1 MEYAFLFALMGTWIV
16 FLHYRNY
23 KLARAFTITT
33 MMLEKVINEE
43 VDIKRSPD
51 GLKITVKTGE

>member
-1 MEYAFLFALMGTWIV
+1 MEYAVLFALMGTWIV
-16 FLHYRNY
+16 FLHYRNH

-33 MMLEKVINEE
+33 MMLEKVINQE
-43 VDIKRSPD
+43 VEIRRSPD

>member
-16 FLHYRNY
+16 FLHYRHH
-23 KLARAFTITT
+23 KLSRAFTITT

-43 VDIKRSPD
+43 VEIKRSPD
-51 GLKITVKTGE
+51 GFKITVKRGE